1 MVSLHRDT
9 GLQGIRQFNKFM
21 SGGVQYLKVSTA
33 NKNMDGFIF
42 SCCQS
47 LETLETL
54 ETLEDH
60 SQSCVCVVH
69 GEPTGSLLDSQI
81 DINIFIVWESVWA
94 KTGSLCKTRNVVSSQ
109 IPPSQQ
115 LQLTFR
121 PPFDET
127 SVFKILS
134 CATGFSSFF
143 VLLFF
148 TLQLTC
154 FVAKLTDR
162 SMTQRSFTVICRC
175 TKTWPS

>member
-81 DINIFIVWESVWA
+81 DINIFIVWESV
-94 KTGSLCKTRNVVSSQ
+94 
-109 IPPSQQ
+109 
-115 LQLTFR
+115 
-121 PPFDET
+121 
-127 SVFKILS
+127 
-134 CATGFSSFF
+134 
-143 VLLFF
+143 
-148 TLQLTC
+148 
-154 FVAKLTDR
+154 
-162 SMTQRSFTVICRC
+162 
-175 TKTWPS
+175 